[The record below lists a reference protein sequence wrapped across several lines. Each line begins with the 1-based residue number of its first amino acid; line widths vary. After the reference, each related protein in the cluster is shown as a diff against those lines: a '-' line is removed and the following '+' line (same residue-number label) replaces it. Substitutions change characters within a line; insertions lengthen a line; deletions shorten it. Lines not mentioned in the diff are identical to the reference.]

1 MNKKKWLLTFI
12 FLIALIYISFG
23 VWIAKDTKIILEKS
37 LGSDTNY
44 GEYMS
49 QSVFDKTNLIARGDT
64 SDSFLYEPQNHK
76 IGTVFPLHFFFISKV
91 FVTHEYDQPNF
102 GFREPLTID
111 LKIKN
116 GHWYA
121 TNVNIKP

>member
-1 MNKKKWLLTFI
+1 MNKKKWFLTFI
-12 FLIALIYISFG
+12 FLFALIYILFG

-37 LGSDTNY
+37 LESDSNY

-49 QSVFDKTNLIARGDT
+49 QSVFNKTNLIARGDT
-64 SDSFLYEPQNHK
+64 SDNFSYEPKNHK
-76 IGTVFPLHFFFISKV
+76 IGAAFPLHFFFISKV

-102 GFREPLTID
+102 GFREPLTIN

-121 TNVNIKP
+121 TSVNIKP